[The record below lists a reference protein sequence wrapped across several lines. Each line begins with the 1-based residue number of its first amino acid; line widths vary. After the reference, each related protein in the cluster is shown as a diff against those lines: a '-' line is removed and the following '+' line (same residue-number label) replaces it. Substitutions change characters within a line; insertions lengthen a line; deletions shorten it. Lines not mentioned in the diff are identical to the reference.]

1 MLTPAVIISSLAA
14 VSCSE
19 DIVIDRIDEGAYE
32 NVNSLIGSLRDAN
45 TGDVSTIVEMFRDSY
60 STSVAFTLSRPPKA
74 GVDVQVEYDGD

>member
-1 MLTPAVIISSLAA
+1 MLTPAVIISSLVA
-14 VSCSE
+14 VSCAE

-60 STSVAFTLSRPPKA
+60 STDVAFTLSRPPKA
-74 GVDVQVEYDGD
+74 GVDVQVE